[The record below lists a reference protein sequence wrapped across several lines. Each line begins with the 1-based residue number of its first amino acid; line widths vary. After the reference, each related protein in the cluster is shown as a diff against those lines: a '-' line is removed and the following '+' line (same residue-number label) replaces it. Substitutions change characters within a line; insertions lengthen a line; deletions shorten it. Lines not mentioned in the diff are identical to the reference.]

1 MLLKLAS
8 LKGESSPFKT
18 LEKLRIS
25 VLYKGA
31 VDTELKE
38 FIILASVID
47 FEGSS
52 SIFALLLRFI
62 KYFIIVLIFINKLI

>member
-1 MLLKLAS
+1 MAS

-31 VDTELKE
+31 VTELKE